1 MIKTSQSWVLL
12 LAFICTVKLSFQCRL
27 PLGWTFPTLEE
38 RTRKAP
44 LVVLASMI
52 KKVPVGLLGSETF
65 GPSGGSYTACLN
77 VMHVFKGTLPNG
89 DVCATGF
96 GEPVFCRTDLA
107 FGVTYVVFLNTEPL
121 SARYE
126 FIAPAAVPSSGI
138 VLAQVE
144 RGVYLQFIREQIC
157 SPDMNI

>member
-1 MIKTSQSWVLL
+1 MIKTSQSCVLL
-12 LAFICTVKLSFQCRL
+12 LTFICTVKLSFQCIPPR
-27 PLGWTFPTLEE
+27 GWTSPTIEE

-44 LVVLASMI
+44 LVVLASLI
-52 KKVPVGLLGSETF
+52 KKVPDSLLGSESF
-65 GPSGGSYTACLN
+65 VASGGSYTACLN
-77 VMHVFKGTLPNG
+77 VMHVFKGTLPDG

-96 GEPVFCRTDLA
+96 GEPVFCKTNLA

-126 FIAPAAVPSSGI
+126 YIAPAAALSSET

-144 RGVYLQFIREQIC
+144 RGVYL
-157 SPDMNI
+157 